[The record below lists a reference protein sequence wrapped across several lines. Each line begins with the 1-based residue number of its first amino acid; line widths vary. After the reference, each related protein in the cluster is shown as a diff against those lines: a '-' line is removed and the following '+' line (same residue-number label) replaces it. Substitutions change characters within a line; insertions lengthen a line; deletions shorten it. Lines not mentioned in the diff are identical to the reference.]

1 VCWGRDLG
9 ALRHPET
16 AREAW
21 LNAFGGVFWI
31 LESVGLWPL
40 GPPEFIARAA
50 ALGKFGMR
58 VGLCC
63 VGCLSLDVCA
73 RSYINWMYGGRGNGR
88 GWIVASHRI

>member
-1 VCWGRDLG
+1 VLG
-9 ALRHPET
+9 ARLGCAEAPGDS
-16 AREAW
+16 ARGVAECLW
-21 LNAFGGVFWI
+21 RCVLDFGI
-31 LESVGLWPL
+31 CRSWPL

-63 VGCLSLDVCA
+63 AGCLSLDVCA